1 MFLSVFG
8 HYVDA
13 ANIQNIFT
21 VNKSFAIYFGKM
33 SIFVD
38 ICGKK
43 EFFLLIAAEIWNV
56 FRIFGALIA
65 SKHTNIL
72 TI

>member
-13 ANIQNIFT
+13 ANIQNIFS
-21 VNKSFAIYFGKM
+21 VNKTFAIYFGRM

-38 ICGKK
+38 ICV
-43 EFFLLIAAEIWNV
+43 E
-56 FRIFGALIA
+56 
-65 SKHTNIL
+65 TNIFL
-72 TI
+72 HNLECFSYLWGVN

>member
-38 ICGKK
+38 I
-43 EFFLLIAAEIWNV
+43 
-56 FRIFGALIA
+56 
-65 SKHTNIL
+65 
-72 TI
+72 

>member
-21 VNKSFAIYFGKM
+21 VNKSF
-33 SIFVD
+33 SNIFWQDVN
-38 ICGKK
+38 IC
-43 EFFLLIAAEIWNV
+43 
-56 FRIFGALIA
+56 
-65 SKHTNIL
+65 
-72 TI
+72 